1 MEGSLLVVTVD
12 LVPGGYERHRRT
24 IGSMRI
30 ANLSD
35 LADISD
41 YSVEFME
48 GANPLTGTRARNARC
63 TIERHDRRQSVW
75 ALIEKAAEAARK
87 AEFDEL

>member
-1 MEGSLLVVTVD
+1 MLVVTID
-12 LVPGGYERHRRT
+12 LVPGGYKPHRRT

-30 ANLSD
+30 ANCSN

-41 YSVEFME
+41 YAVHVME
-48 GANPLTGTRARNARC
+48 GANPLTGTKARNAHC
-63 TIERHDRRQSVW
+63 TVERHDRRQCVW

-87 AEFDEL
+87 AEFDQS

>member
-1 MEGSLLVVTVD
+1 LLVITID
-12 LVPGGYERHRRT
+12 LVSGGYEFYRRT

-35 LADISD
+35 LADTSD
-41 YSVEFME
+41 YSVAVME
-48 GANPLTGTRARNARC
+48 GANPLTGTKARNARC
-63 TIERHDRRQSVW
+63 TVERHDRRQCVW